1 MIARNLA
8 KFCAALSAP
17 AVGAALLLASPV
29 LLATPASAQVYDE
42 ACRSPRAAPIEAAGD
57 DAAIRAA
64 TQAAENLLAE
74 DDTRLTRGSAA
85 LETLRV
91 DRAALEA
98 APLRT
103 LAAYCAA
110 AGEAMRSSERG
121 SEFQARTFLK
131 SAFLLA
137 EAAGAADLA
146 ATAALRLG
154 LVVVK
159 GTTVPA
165 VRGLRRE
172 GTRSAAAEQ
181 TRAQGF
187 GQGVCGELARVDLA
201 QDASEYVSVL
211 SFECAAERGL
221 EAGRYATAALAQLRL
236 ARAALGTI
244 AQTDADLPELRSA
257 MAATIEDG
265 LATAGLID
273 DAALGAEMTGRLIE
287 IALDEGTLPPA
298 RFAAPVAALA
308 RAAAGDPGLLA
319 FAEALH
325 ARIALARGDRAAA
338 AAAANRAIFLES
350 QRALPA
356 RLADWYLILAEA
368 EPGQRTAHA
377 LAAYRALE
385 AVRLLLPPSDPLTE
399 ESTFALR
406 MRRVFE
412 RAVDV
417 TLEGAGALDQV
428 AIARAQAII
437 ETYREAEIQSVFGS
451 ECVPPRLA
459 INPGQLAANE
469 ILLYPVLL
477 EDRIELIVTEEASD
491 GSGARYRRLEPNRS
505 ANRQQVAGL
514 VEQVILALS
523 YGDDGTWQDAAR
535 QLHALLIAPIGASL
549 GEDTTLV
556 IIPDGPLRPLPFAAL
571 IGPDGGYL
579 VEQTRLGVSP
589 ALGFSQPGE
598 SAARGESLRV
608 LSVSLERAV
617 ELPAGTFPALSGT
630 SAEARI
636 AAGIGRGR
644 GSLMIENFGRDD
656 LVGALQ
662 GQAID
667 VLHLAT
673 HASFNGGSDRSFI
686 VADGAAI
693 YLSELRELIDTNAV
707 RGGTLDLIVLSAC
720 ETAIGDDEASM
731 GLAGAAVQAGA
742 RSALASL
749 WQVSDLGTAELM
761 RQFYARY
768 ATGASKADAMRGA
781 QLALLGGGDE
791 FADPNIWA
799 AFTLLGSWR

>member
-1 MIARNLA
+1 MMARNLA
-8 KFCAALSAP
+8 SLCASACGAAAMLFLLSA
-17 AVGAALLLASPV
+17 A
-29 LLATPASAQVYDE
+29 PASAQVYDD
-42 ACRSPRAAPIEAAGD
+42 ACRAPRSALGQATGD

-64 TQAAENLLAE
+64 TTAAESLLAA
-74 DDTRLTRGSAA
+74 DAARLTRGSDALALLTVDPAA
-85 LETLRV
+85 LER
-91 DRAALEA
+91 

-103 LAAYCAA
+103 LAAFCAA

-146 ATAALRLG
+146 ALAALRLG
-154 LVVVK
+154 LVSVK

-181 TRAQGF
+181 TRAQLF
-187 GQGVCGELARVDLA
+187 GEGVCGELAQVNLA
-201 QDASEYVSVL
+201 LDASEYVSVL

-221 EAGRYATAALAQLRL
+221 AAGRYDTAALAHLRL
-236 ARAALGTI
+236 ARNALGTI
-244 AQTDADLPELRSA
+244 TQTDANLPELRGA
-257 MAATIEDG
+257 MTATIEDG
-265 LATAGLID
+265 LAAASLIQ
-273 DAALGAEMTGRLIE
+273 DASLRVQMTGRLIE
-287 IALDEGTLPPA
+287 TALDEGSIA
-298 RFAAPVAALA
+298 HGRFAAPVDALTD
-308 RAAAGDPGLLA
+308 AAGDDPGLQAL
-319 FAEALH
+319 AEALS
-325 ARIALARGDRAAA
+325 ARLALARGDRAAA
-338 AAAANRAIFLES
+338 ARAANRAIFLES
-350 QRALPA
+350 QRALPV

-368 EPGQRTAHA
+368 EPEQRATHT

-385 AVRLLLPPSDPLTE
+385 AVRLLLPPTDPLTE

-428 AIARAQAII
+428 AIAQAQAII
-437 ETYREAEIQSVFGS
+437 ETYREAEIQSVFGN

-459 INPGQLAANE
+459 ITPGQLGADE

-477 EDRIELIVTEEASD
+477 EDRIELIITEDAGD
-491 GSGARYRRLEPNRS
+491 GSGARYRRLEPNRTS
-505 ANRQQVAGL
+505 NRQQVAGL
-514 VEQVILALS
+514 VEEVILSLS
-523 YGDDGTWQDAAR
+523 YADDGNWQDAAR
-535 QLHALLIAPIGASL
+535 RLHALLIAPVSGSL
-549 GEDTTLV
+549 DEGTTLV

-571 IGPDGGYL
+571 IGPDGRYL
-579 VEQTRLGVSP
+579 IEQTRLGVSP
-589 ALGFSQPGE
+589 ALNYSQPG
-598 SAARGESLRV
+598 SADRRASLRV

-617 ELPAGTFPALSGT
+617 ELPAGNFPALTGT
-630 SAEARI
+630 NAEARI
-636 AAGIGRGR
+636 AAAIGEGR
-644 GSLMIENFGRDD
+644 DSVMIENFGRDD
-656 LVGALQ
+656 LVSALQ
-662 GQAID
+662 GRAID

-693 YLSELRELIDTNAV
+693 YLSELRSLIDNNLV

-749 WQVSDLGTAELM
+749 WQVNDLGTAELM
-761 RQFYARY
+761 REFYARY
-768 ATGASKADAMRGA
+768 ATGVSKADAMRGA
-781 QLALLGGGDE
+781 QLALLRGEDDL
-791 FADPNIWA
+791 ADPNIWA